1 MRSIVRVVSIA
12 LAATI
17 VVAAYGSDDSGADAE
32 GWTATTDENEAA
44 SVASGAQLGVPT
56 ASRLPVGSAGDAAQ
70 AVRVTV
76 LVTGDPEVAEVTID
90 HVVVRRG
97 RSLASLTFDNR
108 TEATPVETIDQ
119 YTALIA
125 ERLPT

>member
-1 MRSIVRVVSIA
+1 M
-12 LAATI
+12 
-17 VVAAYGSDDSGADAE
+17 
-32 GWTATTDENEAA
+32 
-44 SVASGAQLGVPT
+44 ASGAQLGVPT
-56 ASRLPVGSAGDAAQ
+56 ASRLPVGSAGDATQ

-125 ERLPT
+125 ERLPA